1 MQLSSSRART
11 VLVAALVTFSLLTVV
26 PATSGVPTD
35 TYAQTG
41 ADEEPNDDVANAT
54 AADTSRA
61 INGEISGEEDV
72 DYYAID
78 LREDSQVEISQGIGG
93 GALPVT
99 LLDRDR
105 EVVGQIADQ
114 DSFEGEEDL
123 IRANANYTGTY
134 YLRVEGDPGEEYS
147 IGVRTTDPDA
157 NEPND
162 GFGSATAI
170 ESGERVVGTVVTGDR
185 DVFAID
191 ADAGEAI
198 DVIGNA
204 TAAAR
209 VTVYG
214 PDESALA
221 DETLPSPGGVF
232 ESEQGYGTPVVSA
245 TAAGDG
251 THYVAVAIEDETIG
265 NVNGPYNLTVTT
277 SGEGSGS
284 AAENETT
291 TDESSTDAT
300 DEDATETI
308 SGSDGTT
315 TDDGAESGSGTD
327 ADSGTPT
334 TTDTTTEEATTT
346 EETAVDENDATTAA
360 DTSTAGGESSAT
372 TETTDAAE
380 NATVQAGSEATSDAP
395 TGTTTGGQDDV
406 SEDVEETA
414 VNGPG
419 FGIVAALVALLGAA
433 LLATRR
439 N

>member
-1 MQLSSSRART
+1 MQTLSSRT
-11 VLVAALVTFSLLTVV
+11 RIVLVALLVVLSTAFVA
-26 PATSGVPTD
+26 PAVSGATTD
-35 TYAQTG
+35 TYAQQQ
-41 ADEEPNDDVANAT
+41 ADDEPNDAVENAT

-61 INGEISGEEDV
+61 INGEIGSAGDV

-78 LREDSQVEISQGIGG
+78 LREDTQVEITQGIGA

-99 LLDRDR
+99 LLDRDG

-114 DSFEGEEDL
+114 EVFEGEEDL
-123 IRANANYTGTY
+123 IRANASYTGTY
-134 YLRVEGDPGEEYS
+134 YLRVEGNPGEEYS
-147 IGVRTTDPDA
+147 IGVTTTEPDA

-162 GFGSATAI
+162 DFGSATDV

-191 ADAGEAI
+191 ADAGEEI

-204 TAAAR
+204 TAAAQ

-221 DETLPSPGGVF
+221 DETLPSPGDVF

-245 TAAGDG
+245 TAAEDG
-251 THYVAVAIEDETIG
+251 TYYVAVAIENETIG

-277 SGEGSGS
+277 SGDESGS
-284 AAENETT
+284 AAETT
-291 TDESSTDAT
+291 TETASSESDGQTTDA
-300 DEDATETI
+300 
-308 SGSDGTT
+308 G
-315 TDDGAESGSGTD
+315 
-327 ADSGTPT
+327 ADSGASTTP
-334 TTDTTTEEATTT
+334 ATTT
-346 EETAVDENDATTAA
+346 GTEAPTTAEETAVDENDATTTA
-360 DTSTAGGESSAT
+360 DDATSTTGGESSAT
-372 TETTDAAE
+372 AATTDGTE
-380 NATVQAGSEATSDAP
+380 NATAQAGTEGTSDTA
-395 TGTTTGGQDDV
+395 TGTATGGDGQGDV

-419 FGIVAALVALLGAA
+419 FGLLAALNALLGAA